1 MTTMN
6 RVHAVTARQHGVIA
20 YAQLLELGW
29 SRAAVRHLVRS
40 GRLRRVHRSVYAPA
54 GLCLA
59 PAGRARAAVM
69 ACGDG
74 AALSHFSAAALW
86 DLRDHW
92 PLLPQVTVPNAT
104 GSTGPKGIE
113 LHHSLTLG
121 VPESVTAI
129 PVTTIARTLD
139 DIAPRLQV
147 PSLKAAVRQ
156 AERLHNLDLT
166 ELRPRATAL
175 RHVLDR
181 YVTGSGLTQD
191 ELEPLFL
198 ELCAGYGIP
207 LPETQV
213 TFGAYRADFVWR
225 DVRLI
230 VETDGRQS
238 HDGFV
243 AYREDRVRDRALK
256 RSGYEVLHF
265 TYAEVVDETAA
276 VAAEVIEARRCLRSR
291 GPTAPRRW

>member
-29 SRAAVRHLVRS
+29 TRAAVRHLVRS

-121 VPESVTAI
+121 VPESVRTA
-129 PVTTIARTLD
+129 TQEYRRSQDT
-139 DIAPRLQV
+139 
-147 PSLKAAVRQ
+147 VR
-156 AERLHNLDLT
+156 
-166 ELRPRATAL
+166 
-175 RHVLDR
+175 
-181 YVTGSGLTQD
+181 
-191 ELEPLFL
+191 LFL
-198 ELCAGYGIP
+198 EEACLLSDDAR
-207 LPETQV
+207 V
-213 TFGAYRADFVWR
+213 TPTVLRGAYEAFC
-225 DVRLI
+225 
-230 VETDGRQS
+230 GRQGL
-238 HDGFV
+238 HPVEPRAFV
-243 AYREDRVRDRALK
+243 VALEGHGLRQRK
-256 RSGYEVLHF
+256 SGATRSW
-265 TYAEVVDETAA
+265 
-276 VAAEVIEARRCLRSR
+276 R
-291 GPTAPRRW
+291 GITVGGGT